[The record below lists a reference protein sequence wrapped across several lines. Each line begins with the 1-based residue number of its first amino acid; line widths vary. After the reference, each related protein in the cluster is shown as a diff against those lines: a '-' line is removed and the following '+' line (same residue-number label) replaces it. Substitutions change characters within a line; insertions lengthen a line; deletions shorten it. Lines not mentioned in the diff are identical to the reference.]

1 MPKDK
6 EKQTAWRMELSEPD
20 TDMTQM
26 LELSY
31 KEFKIAILIY

>member
-26 LELSY
+26 LELS
-31 KEFKIAILIY
+31 EFKITMVNK